1 MIESCDTEIAG
12 WDEDGLTFTVKDPVK
27 FETKIIPQFF
37 KHSKFSSFVRVRCID
52 IILFSGQAYVSLT
65 FVVRSPTSPIPAVHP
80 NQQQLNFYS
89 FRKIK
94 YGDSIRIDVETEK
107 KTANYW
113 RFKHENFRQGRPD
126 LLTEIKRM
134 NGKVPNDSST
144 TTKLGPGSSPATLV
158 PDTVLSVHGNNT
170 GSKGVA
176 IVQVAEKSEVLKLKK
191 RIDEMT
197 KNIDKLTEMV
207 QKVTFQ
213 HGDEGL
219 DDETKPG
226 SKRKKATQKENQ
238 SDAAAFAMDLPMP
251 DEAYSSPLM
260 DFEDLMSMH
269 PSSTEL
275 MISSPD
281 DVLSASSSSAFL
293 LPPPSLPLSR
303 ESSSDME
310 FVDQLF
316 TAFHED
322 EDVADWLIAHNDQTM
337 NVDDT
342 FGLPNEG
349 NRPDPELMRR
359 LSDALQLLPYE
370 IQEMI
375 VNRLIEAITS
385 TEGLDLPIVT
395 DSPTI
400 ATPISVMAPVVPKND
415 FKKVASAAKSSSQQ
429 QPLPL
434 AAATLAALLHHY
446 SNQIKESSSSSQPT
460 KLQASKKNINTLPV
474 IPVHA

>member
-1 MIESCDTEIAG
+1 MDFVYH
-12 WDEDGLTFTVKDPVK
+12 LTFA
-27 FETKIIPQFF
+27 
-37 KHSKFSSFVRVRCID
+37 FVLPRFL
-52 IILFSGQAYVSLT
+52 ILIN
-65 FVVRSPTSPIPAVHP
+65 R
-80 NQQQLNFYS
+80 QQLNFYS

-134 NGKVPNDSST
+134 NGKVT
-144 TTKLGPGSSPATLV
+144 TDAVSNAKIGAGSSPAVLV
-158 PDTVLSVHGNNT
+158 PDAVLSVHVNNA
-170 GSKGVA
+170 GAS
-176 IVQVAEKSEVLKLKK
+176 IQVAEKSEVLKLKK

-197 KNIDKLTEMV
+197 KNIDKLTAMV
-207 QKVTFQ
+207 QKVTLQ
-213 HGDEGL
+213 QDEGGL
-219 DDETKPG
+219 DAVAGPEP
-226 SKRKKATQKENQ
+226 KRKKATQKENYPD
-238 SDAAAFAMDLPMP
+238 SSAFIMDLPMP

-260 DFEDLMSMH
+260 DIEDLITLQ
-269 PSSTEL
+269 PSSVESRA
-275 MISSPD
+275 SSPAEI
-281 DVLSASSSSAFL
+281 LSSPSSSVSM
-293 LPPPSLPLSR
+293 LPPSGLLSR

-322 EDVADWLIAHNDQTM
+322 EDVADWLLSHNDPKA
-337 NVDDT
+337 NDDDT
-342 FGLPNEG
+342 FALLNEG

-359 LSDALQLLPYE
+359 LSDALQLLPRE

-385 TEGLDLPIVT
+385 TEGLDLPIIPE
-395 DSPTI
+395 SPSA
-400 ATPISVMAPVVPKND
+400 ATLAPSTTAASLISSKVDV
-415 FKKVASAAKSSSQQ
+415 KKVAVAAKSSSQQ

-446 SNQIKESSSSSQPT
+446 SNQSKESSSS
-460 KLQASKKNINTLPV
+460 QASKKNINALPV

>member
-1 MIESCDTEIAG
+1 MSTHRTI
-12 WDEDGLTFTVKDPVK
+12 
-27 FETKIIPQFF
+27 
-37 KHSKFSSFVRVRCID
+37 R
-52 IILFSGQAYVSLT
+52 
-65 FVVRSPTSPIPAVHP
+65 
-80 NQQQLNFYS
+80 QQLNFYS

-94 YGDSIRIDVETEK
+94 YGDSIRIDIETEK

-126 LLTEIKRM
+126 LLTDIKRM
-134 NGKVPNDSST
+134 NGKVATDVSPTAKVVS
-144 TTKLGPGSSPATLV
+144 GSSPAVSV
-158 PDTVLSVHGNNT
+158 PDAVLSVHGNNAGT
-170 GSKGVA
+170 KTA
-176 IVQVAEKSEVLKLKK
+176 TTIQVAEKSEVLKLKK

-213 HGDEGL
+213 QDEETL
-219 DDETKPG
+219 DDAAKSG
-226 SKRKKATQKENQ
+226 SKRKKSTQKENQ
-238 SDAAAFAMDLPMP
+238 PDASVIVMDIPMP
-251 DEAYSSPLM
+251 DQAYSSSLM
-260 DFEDLMSMH
+260 DIEALMTME
-269 PSSTEL
+269 PSALEAT
-275 MISSPD
+275 MASSD
-281 DVLSASSSSAFL
+281 EALSSSSSSEL
-293 LPPPSLPLSR
+293 MLPLSAGPLSR

-316 TAFHED
+316 NAFHEG
-322 EDVADWLIAHNDQTM
+322 EDVADWLMAHNDQVM
-337 NVDDT
+337 SDDDT
-342 FGLPNEG
+342 FGLANEK

-359 LSDALQLLPYE
+359 LSDALQLLPRD

-385 TEGLDLPIVT
+385 TEGLALPIISE
-395 DSPTI
+395 SP
-400 ATPISVMAPVVPKND
+400 ATAALAPPTAVAPSISPKADIKKGAAAP
-415 FKKVASAAKSSSQQ
+415 KSPSQQQ

-446 SNQIKESSSSSQPT
+446 SNQIKESASSSQPT